1 MNRLFA
7 ASCVLALGL
16 LVPAYAEDDKDK
28 NKGKDEKSNPAVKK
42 LNRDVPRHKEFL
54 KRIEKS
60 KGEGD
65 VIFLGDSITHG
76 WEGQKAWKEHFAAF
90 KPVNLGIGG
99 DQTGHVLWR
108 ITDGKELEN
117 LKPKAA
123 VIMIGTN
130 NTGGH
135 SAEQIAGGI
144 KAIVEE
150 LKKQKPDMKILVLG
164 VFPRGNRNDADKETK
179 TIPADK
185 LNKKIPQINAII
197 SKLDDGKTVF
207 YKDIG
212 KEFLDKDGGLPGA
225 IMPDYLHLSAKGYD
239 AWGKAIKGDL
249 EKLTK

>member
-1 MNRLFA
+1 KCGARSQGRRVMNRLFA
-7 ASCVLALGL
+7 AGCVLALGL

-28 NKGKDEKSNPAVKK
+28 GKDEKPNPAVKK
-42 LNRDVPRHKEFL
+42 LNRDIPRHKEFL

-76 WEGQKAWKEHFAAF
+76 WEGQQKIWKENFGTF

-130 NTGGH
+130 NVGGH

-144 KAIVEE
+144 KAIVE
-150 LKKQKPDMKILVLG
+150 
-164 VFPRGNRNDADKETK
+164 
-179 TIPADK
+179 
-185 LNKKIPQINAII
+185 
-197 SKLDDGKTVF
+197 
-207 YKDIG
+207 
-212 KEFLDKDGGLPGA
+212 
-225 IMPDYLHLSAKGYD
+225 
-239 AWGKAIKGDL
+239 
-249 EKLTK
+249 